1 MKFFKREKSKMSLAA
16 PTVLI
21 SVVFGLAAGVVG
33 MLLALAYYPIPSYS
47 TSSGVVVSKIPF
59 APTESSRVPSDMAVR
74 DLSRPLAS
82 LYKTEDVQE
91 IVLPAN
97 AVGAAAVVTSDGWMI
112 TYESALESAAGMPEK
127 RLMAVVEGKTYPV
140 AETVKDPFT
149 GVVFMRVSGANLP
162 VASFGRS
169 SDIEVGDALFAFDAG
184 QGLRIA
190 DVIDYDDSP
199 AEDAASA
206 VRSSERVQK
215 VFRLS
220 GTSGLLTGSALLDST
235 GRIVAVYVGEGAL
248 GPVAIPIDSFFP
260 VLGEVFRDRAVTRPY
275 LGVRFMDLSE
285 YPDAGTGTDR
295 GAWLM
300 SYGGIPA
307 VVRRS
312 PAALAGLRDGDVI
325 VSVNDE
331 AITAN
336 KSLPELI
343 AEYGPGDKVALKI
356 MRGGAEVAVEVVL
369 EKVP

>member
-1 MKFFKREKSKMSLAA
+1 MKLFKREKAKISLAVS
-16 PTVLI
+16 PVII
-21 SVVFGLAAGVVG
+21 SVFFGLAAGVVG
-33 MLLALAYYPIPSYS
+33 MLLMLAYYPIPSYS
-47 TSSGVVVSKIPF
+47 TSSGVLVSKIPF
-59 APTESSRVPSDMAVR
+59 APTESSRVPPDMAVR
-74 DLSRPLAS
+74 DLSRPLAA

-91 IVLPAN
+91 IVLPAG
-97 AVGAAAVVTSDGWMI
+97 AVGAAAMVTSDGWMI
-112 TYESALESAAGMPEK
+112 THESALESVASMPEK
-127 RLMAVVEGKTYPV
+127 RLTAAVEGKTYTV
-140 AETVKDPFT
+140 AEAVKDSFT
-149 GVVFMRVSGANLP
+149 GVVFMRVSGTNLP

-190 DVIDYDDSP
+190 DVIDHDDWP
-199 AEDAASA
+199 AEDTASA
-206 VRSSERVQK
+206 VRSSERIQK

-220 GTSGLLTGSALLDST
+220 GTTGLLAGSALLDSA

-248 GPVAIPIDSFFP
+248 GPVAIPLDSFFP
-260 VLGEVFRDRAVTRPY
+260 LMGEVFRDRTITRPY

-295 GAWLM
+295 GAWLT

-325 VSVNDE
+325 VSVNEE
-331 AITAN
+331 AVTAN

-343 AEYGPGDKVALKI
+343 SEYDSGDTVTLTIA
-356 MRGGAEVAVEVVL
+356 RNGAEMDVDIVL
-369 EKVP
+369 ERAP